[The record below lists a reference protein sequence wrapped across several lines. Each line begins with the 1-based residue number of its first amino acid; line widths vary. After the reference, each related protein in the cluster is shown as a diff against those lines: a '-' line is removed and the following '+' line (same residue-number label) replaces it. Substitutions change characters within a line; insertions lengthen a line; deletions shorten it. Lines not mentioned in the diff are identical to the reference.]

1 MLKYKAD
8 IRTVGYMIIISCLFY
23 YFWNFGFDNILQFK
37 KLDILL
43 YVVYGFFAVSVAV
56 MTHNHCHINIW
67 KWRPLNIL
75 TDWWLTV
82 FYGVP
87 VFTWIPTHNRNHHR
101 FNNKE
106 GDSSITY
113 RHTEENNLI
122 SLLTYPSVSSYH
134 QLTASVVPY
143 MKELKNKDRKLWIE
157 NWIQVFVLVS
167 WVLFFLFLNWKKAIL
182 CVIIPQQISGFTV
195 FIFNYVQH
203 VHADEESRWN
213 HSRNFMGV
221 NLFLFNNGYHTIH
234 HDKAFLHWSEAP
246 AEHEK
251 IKANIDPDLIEPS
264 FFWYVIRTHILSIF
278 IPSLRSHNRRK
289 ERMVAQ
295 GLIKE

>member
-8 IRTVGYMIIISCLFY
+8 IRVVIYMIIISTMFY
-23 YFWNFGFDNILQFK
+23 YLWNFGYEGLISFSGK
-37 KLDILL
+37 SILL

-56 MTHNHCHINIW
+56 MTHNHCHLNIW
-67 KWRPLNIL
+67 NWAPLNKL

-106 GDSSITY
+106 GDSSVTY
-113 RHTEENNLI
+113 RHTEENNLL
-122 SLLTYPSVSSYH
+122 SLLSYPTISGFYQMKMSVY
-134 QLTASVVPY
+134 PY
-143 MKELKNKDRKLWIE
+143 MSELKEKDRKLYYE
-157 NWIQVFVLVS
+157 NWFQVFVLVA
-167 WVLFFLFLNWKKAIL
+167 WILFFFILNWKKAIL
-182 CVIIPQQISGFTV
+182 FVFIPQQISSFTV

-213 HSRNFMGV
+213 HSRNFLGV
-221 NLFLFNNGYHTIH
+221 NLFLFNNGYHTAH
-234 HDKAFLHWSEAP
+234 HDKAFLHWSETP
-246 AEHEK
+246 AEHNK
-251 IKANIDPDLIEPS
+251 IKHNIDPDLIEPS

-278 IPSLRSHNRRK
+278 IPSLRSRNRRK
-289 ERMVAQ
+289 ERMEAQ
-295 GLIKE
+295 GA